1 MSTLASPTWRPAPS
15 AEDRA
20 VIATDESGVIQRLS
34 PAAEQLL
41 GYDSEELIGLSLRS
55 LHVADELRARAGFGE
70 LGAVFARVRSGAVPF
85 DRQRWTYVRGDS
97 TYLPVNTTVSP
108 VYGGDQEVVAFV
120 VLLDVP
126 DIVEPVVRAEADRPA
141 PLVERGDHTSGVDH
155 ELRSPISV
163 IMGYA
168 EMLQNLDAGPLNE
181 QQHTMLDKVE
191 GSATRLLDV
200 MQWVVRALPSAPRH
214 TVGVARAA
222 VDLVEV
228 VDRCVDNLSAR
239 LHDQR
244 LRLAV
249 DLGSGPLVVEGSAP
263 HLSVMVDHLLNNAVT
278 FTPSHGLVSVT
289 LTVDDGHCVL
299 VVADS
304 GRGIPRD
311 ELPQVFTGPSDFA
324 AAPPGSIGGGLATAQ
339 AIASMHGGGIEVES
353 CLGDGSDYVV
363 RLPVVASDQGLS
375 ATG

>member
-1 MSTLASPTWRPAPS
+1 MSTRTSPTSSPTPS

-20 VIATDESGVIQRLS
+20 VIATDIDGIIQQLS

-41 GYDSEELIGLSLRS
+41 GYAGGDLAGRSLRS
-55 LHVADELRARAGFGE
+55 LHVHDELRPRAGLGE
-70 LGAVFARVRSGAVPF
+70 LEAVYARIRSGAVPF
-85 DRQRWTYVRGDS
+85 DRQRWTYLRADS
-97 TYLPVNTTVSP
+97 RYLPVNTTVSP

-120 VLLDVP
+120 VLLEHTPYAGAGDAAPSERTAQPAARGIHPPDVEHE
-126 DIVEPVVRAEADRPA
+126 IRRP
-141 PLVERGDHTSGVDH
+141 L
-155 ELRSPISV
+155 SV

-168 EMLQNLDAGPLNE
+168 EMLQHHDAGPLNE
-181 QQHTMLDKVE
+181 RQQTMLEKVE

-200 MQWVVRALPSAPRH
+200 MQWALSSVPAAPAID
-214 TVGVARAA
+214 VGVARAE

-228 VDRCVDNLSAR
+228 VGRCVDVLADR
-239 LHDQR
+239 LAEQR

-249 DLGSGPLVVEGSAP
+249 DLGSSPLVVEGSAP
-263 HLSVMVDHLLNNAVT
+263 HLTVMVDHLLNNAVT

-289 LTVDDGHCVL
+289 LTADEDHCVL

-304 GRGIPRD
+304 GRGIPQE
-311 ELPQVFTGPSDFA
+311 ELTQVFTGPADA
-324 AAPPGSIGGGLATAQ
+324 ATSRPGSIGGGLATAQ

-363 RLPVVASDQGLS
+363 RLPTASP
-375 ATG
+375 ARAIA